1 MNWEIVR
8 IVLGSTLAICGLLQE
23 HRLNPLFQVFLL
35 YHWLRAI

>member
-1 MNWEIVR
+1 MNGEIVL
-8 IVLGSTLAICGLLQE
+8 IVLGSTLSICGLIQE